1 MISLLTLLKSQTLL
15 QVLHFFHI
23 FKKRL
28 VLSVPLIFSHLVEP
42 RNWNKELAG
51 DRLDGRGHTGGAVQP
66 EDLLP
71 ALFKV
76 LEHGSKAFS
85 SCVVDL
91 SHVAAV
97 YNHWEQGVL
106 ALSFLVDAGSYV
118 RHCREDDSLRTK
130 QNWLCLPSI
139 LYRYFESNNTDAKCI
154 RNYRFD
160 MKPVWVRCSGN
171 CFPVQA

>member
-1 MISLLTLLKSQTLL
+1 MKWEVHQQLCPIFIKSEIGGTRPM
-15 QVLHFFHI
+15 VW
-23 FKKRL
+23 
-28 VLSVPLIFSHLVEP
+28 SH
-42 RNWNKELAG
+42 
-51 DRLDGRGHTGGAVQP
+51 
-66 EDLLP
+66 
-71 ALFKV
+71 
-76 LEHGSKAFS
+76 
-85 SCVVDL
+85 
-91 SHVAAV
+91 
-97 YNHWEQGVL
+97 L

-171 CFPVQA
+171 CFPVQAWKNIISNKRFVSGKSLHFVGILEAWKTSFLSNTNLPQGGTQKISEKAKERKTHYQILRGFQRPTLPLHLQN